1 MEDLLEFYGVLMTLA
16 LAAHQQ
22 PNKQATAM
30 RNCAKQMLKNDDLSK
45 NMRIFLRTMSQPVSF
60 FNRFDPVGHYLAAV
74 RRVVAITEDSPLSYV
89 FIKDEEGERWIVPE
103 NSTQLEK
110 Q

>member
-22 PNKQATAM
+22 PDKQATAM
-30 RNCAKQMLKNDDLSK
+30 RNCARKMLEHGGHSE
-45 NMRIFLRTMSQPVSF
+45 NMCRFLRTMSQPVSF

-74 RRVVAITEDSPLSYV
+74 RRVSAITEDSPLSYV
-89 FIKDEEGERWIVPE
+89 FIKDEEGERWMVPDM
-103 NSTQLEK
+103 
-110 Q
+110 